1 METPAQS
8 NIQGWIQRKI
18 LKETIRVKTSQMK
31 PGHPKSFFLLF
42 WHQTQLASLHS
53 SFPAQNTTQWAAAS
67 SCPFQH
73 LTLETHSKLQPL
85 SPEAHSSNR
94 SKIRVLTANHE
105 PLIPPSAVLILKSSK
120 ASMLPALSL
129 FSPQVEHS
137 KLEVITFWVLPSK
150 DLAKPHDNM

>member
-1 METPAQS
+1 METPAES
-8 NIQGWIQRKI
+8 NIQGGIQRKI

-31 PGHPKSFFLLF
+31 PEHPKWFFLLF
-42 WHQTQLASLHS
+42 WHQTQLASLQSAFLAHS
-53 SFPAQNTTQWAAAS
+53 TTQRAAAS

-73 LTLETHSKLQPL
+73 LTLETRSKLQPL

-94 SKIRVLTANHE
+94 SEIRVLTATCE

-129 FSPQVEHS
+129 FSPQAEHS
-137 KLEVITFWVLPSK
+137 KLEVITS
-150 DLAKPHDNM
+150 